1 MAGHLPHL
9 FLNAL
14 GAKWTDSPLPKGEGR
29 LFTRNVESPGWCH
42 KGRPH
47 NEDGETAMANDSRL
61 GFGLLGTGLIAP
73 FHAKAIRASNLA
85 RLVGATD
92 LDAARLAK
100 FVAEFKCKAY
110 ANLDEML
117 RDPQVHVV
125 CILTPNH
132 LHVEAALKAARAGKH
147 VLVEKPPAMS
157 LREMDKMQKVC
168 ASAGVKIG
176 VVLQCRTRRAVQAIR
191 KAILEG
197 RFGRILHA
205 DTYMKWIRPIDY
217 YTSDGW
223 RTQRRSGAGVTIQQ
237 AFHYIDLLQYFVG
250 PVKRVQAHMTNL
262 AHPNIPVEDT
272 TLAFV
277 TYQNG
282 AQGVVQASTAL
293 WPGTDIRIEVNG
305 EFGTAIMVGERI
317 DTWKFKDERQ
327 EDEEI
332 RHYGSA
338 AVATGA
344 TGAAALGFH
353 DHQAVIEDMA
363 AAIASG
369 GEPMIT
375 LASVRPTLEWALAMY
390 LSAKQDAA
398 VDLPLADE
406 QDVW

>member
-1 MAGHLPHL
+1 M
-9 FLNAL
+9 
-14 GAKWTDSPLPKGEGR
+14 T
-29 LFTRNVESPGWCH
+29 
-42 KGRPH
+42 
-47 NEDGETAMANDSRL
+47 NDSRL

-73 FHAKAIRASNLA
+73 FHAKAIRASNVG
-85 RLVGATD
+85 RLVGASD
-92 LDAARLAK
+92 LYADRLAK
-100 FVAEFKCKAY
+100 FTSEFECKAY
-110 ANLDEML
+110 ASLEQMLLDPEV
-117 RDPQVHVV
+117 QVVS
-125 CILTPNH
+125 ILTPNH
-132 LHVEAALKAARAGKH
+132 LHVEAALKSAHAGKH

-168 ASAGVKIG
+168 AAAGVKIG

-205 DTYMKWIRPIDY
+205 DTYMKWFRPSDY

-223 RTQRRSGAGVTIQQ
+223 RMHQRWGAGVTIQQ
-237 AFHYIDLLQYFVG
+237 AFHYIDLLQYLVG
-250 PVKRVQAHMTNL
+250 PVKQVRAHMRNL
-262 AHPNIPVEDT
+262 AHPNTPIEDT
-272 TLAFV
+272 ALAFV

-293 WPGTDIRIEVNG
+293 WPGTDVRLEVNG

-317 DTWKFKDERQ
+317 EAWKFQDERP

-344 TGAAALGFH
+344 TGAAALGFQ

-363 AAIASG
+363 AAIEHAR
-369 GEPMIT
+369 EPMIT
-375 LASVRPTLEWALAMY
+375 LASARPTLEWALAMY
-390 LSAKQDAA
+390 QSAKQDAP
-398 VDLPLADE
+398 VDLPLAGE

>member
-1 MAGHLPHL
+1 MP
-9 FLNAL
+9 
-14 GAKWTDSPLPKGEGR
+14 
-29 LFTRNVESPGWCH
+29 
-42 KGRPH
+42 
-47 NEDGETAMANDSRL
+47 NDLRL

-73 FHAKAIRASNLA
+73 FHAKAMQASNMA
-85 RLVGATD
+85 RLVGAAD
-92 LDAARLAK
+92 LDATRLAK
-100 FVAEFKCKAY
+100 FTSEFECKAY
-110 ANLDEML
+110 GSLEQMLLDPEI
-117 RDPQVHVV
+117 RVIS
-125 CILTPNH
+125 ILTPNH
-132 LHVEAALKAARAGKH
+132 LHVEAALKAAHAGKH

-157 LREMDKMQKVC
+157 LREMDRMQKVC
-168 ASAGVKIG
+168 AAAGVKIG

-205 DTYMKWIRPIDY
+205 DTYMKWFRPIDY

-223 RTQRRSGAGVTIQQ
+223 RMQRRSGAGVTIQQ
-237 AFHYIDLLQYFVG
+237 AFHYIDLLQYLVG
-250 PVKRVQAHMTNL
+250 PVKRVQAQMTNL

-277 TYQNG
+277 NYQNG

-317 DTWKFKDERQ
+317 DTWKFKDERP
-327 EDEEI
+327 EDEGI

-344 TGAAALGFH
+344 TGAAALGFQ

-363 AAIASG
+363 AAIAYG
-369 GEPMIT
+369 REPMIT

-390 LSAKQDAA
+390 QSAKQDAP

>member
-1 MAGHLPHL
+1 MKKH
-9 FLNAL
+9 
-14 GAKWTDSPLPKGEGR
+14 
-29 LFTRNVESPGWCH
+29 
-42 KGRPH
+42 
-47 NEDGETAMANDSRL
+47 SRL

-73 FHAKAIRASNLA
+73 FHAQAIRASGLV
-85 RLVGATD
+85 RLVGASD
-92 LDAARLAK
+92 LYADRLAK
-100 FVAEFKCKAY
+100 FTSEFECKAY
-110 ANLDEML
+110 AGFDEML
-117 RDPQVHVV
+117 VDPEVQVV

-168 ASAGVKIG
+168 AAAGVKIG

-205 DTYMKWIRPIDY
+205 DAYMKWFRPLDY

-223 RTQRRSGAGVTIQQ
+223 RAQRRSGAGVTIQQ
-237 AFHYIDLLQYFVG
+237 AFHYIDLLQYLAG
-250 PVKRVQAHMTNL
+250 PVRRLQAHMTNL
-262 AHPNIPVEDT
+262 AHPGIPVEDT
-272 TLAFV
+272 ALAFV

-293 WPGTDIRIEVNG
+293 WPGTDLRIEVNG

-317 DTWKFKDERQ
+317 DTWRFKDERP
-327 EDEEI
+327 EDDEI
-332 RHYGSA
+332 RHYGNA
-338 AVATGA
+338 AAATGA

-353 DHQAVIEDMA
+353 DHQVVIEDMA
-363 AAIASG
+363 AAIEHG
-369 GEPMIT
+369 REPMIT
-375 LASVRPTLEWALAMY
+375 LPSVRPTLEWALAMY
-390 LSAKQDAA
+390 QSAKQDAV
-398 VDLPLADE
+398 VDLPLTDE

>member
-1 MAGHLPHL
+1 MG
-9 FLNAL
+9 
-14 GAKWTDSPLPKGEGR
+14 T
-29 LFTRNVESPGWCH
+29 
-42 KGRPH
+42 
-47 NEDGETAMANDSRL
+47 DSRL

-73 FHAKAIRASNLA
+73 FHAKAIRASNLG
-85 RLVGATD
+85 RLVGASD
-92 LDAARLAK
+92 LYADRLAK
-100 FVAEFKCKAY
+100 FTSEFECKAY
-110 ANLDEML
+110 TSLEQMLLDPEV
-117 RDPQVHVV
+117 QVI

-132 LHVEAALKAARAGKH
+132 LHVDAALKAARAGKH

-157 LREMDKMQKVC
+157 LLEVDKMQK
-168 ASAGVKIG
+168 ASAAAGVKLG

-197 RFGRILHA
+197 RFGRILQA
-205 DTYMKWIRPIDY
+205 DTYMKWFRPIDY

-237 AFHYIDLLQYFVG
+237 AFHYIDLLQYLAG
-250 PVKRVQAHMTNL
+250 PVKQVQAQMTNL
-262 AHPNIPVEDT
+262 AHPSIPVEDT
-272 TLAFV
+272 VLAFV
-277 TYQNG
+277 TYQSG

-305 EFGTAIMVGERI
+305 EFGTAIMVGERM
-317 DTWKFKDERQ
+317 DTWKFKDQRP

-338 AVATGA
+338 AAATGA
-344 TGAAALGFH
+344 TGAAALGFQ

-363 AAIASG
+363 AAIEHG
-369 GEPMIT
+369 REPMIT

-390 LSAKQDAA
+390 QSAKQDAP
-398 VDLPLADE
+398 VDLPLTDE